1 MSTTYII
8 ESVFELLEAFGY
20 SPQPTI
26 LYPGIQ
32 SDPPQSGIWLEPS
45 VFPNEPED
53 IAWDNDSCVDTR
65 GFVQILVC
73 FRPGQGVIEPSEL
86 ADALIAA
93 FPKGLSIGPVR
104 VLKRPWQSPVVVE
117 DSSRLFIPV
126 TVPYKGLT

>member
-1 MSTTYII
+1 MSTTDII
-8 ESVFELLEAFGY
+8 ESVFELLESFGY
-20 SPQPTI
+20 SPQPAI

-32 SDPPQSGIWLEPS
+32 SDPPQNGIWLEPS

-73 FRPGQGVIEPSEL
+73 FRQGQGVIEPSEL
-86 ADALIAA
+86 ADALIDA
-93 FPKGLSIGPVR
+93 FSKGLSIGPVR

-117 DSSRLFIPV
+117 DSSRLFIQV